1 MLSYCLKHRKN
12 TESKNRKV
20 PKTKEGRIIL
30 LSNCAVFD
38 SKKPKLIK
46 ERGASGLLSSIK

>member
-1 MLSYCLKHRKN
+1 MLSYCLKRRKN
-12 TESKNRKV
+12 TESENRKV